1 MKNNIGAA
9 PCLAIRCSGYWN
21 DGTDVQM
28 GRIDGNNPQ
37 NSRKEAAFD
46 WTDVYEKDSTTS
58 SALGNR
64 RILDSHGSLNCF

>member
-1 MKNNIGAA
+1 M
-9 PCLAIRCSGYWN
+9 
-21 DGTDVQM
+21 QM

-46 WTDVYEKDSTTS
+46 WTDVYEKDSTTA